1 MQLKNFFERINVR
14 RLIKHLFIMIMCFII
29 VFPLFWMISTS
40 FKIPAELF
48 TEDLRLIPNNPSTI
62 NYQTVFTEWPVFTW
76 VFNSIIIAI
85 GITLGR
91 LVISILAG
99 FSFAYFKFPGKTVLF
114 YLVVWSL
121 SIPFMTTMIPNYIT
135 ISKMGFLNSHLGV
148 ILPNLGYAFGIF
160 FLRQHIRSVPSALFD
175 AAYIDGADSWQILW
189 KIVVPVIKGSL
200 IALSVLIAI
209 EAWNIFFWPLL
220 VLTQKGYH
228 TLPIG
233 LTSFQDAEAGTF
245 WGELMAAS
253 TIASIPMFIL
263 YIIARPFLIEASI
276 TSGTK

>member
-1 MQLKNFFERINVR
+1 MQLKNFFERIYVR

>member
-1 MQLKNFFERINVR
+1 
-14 RLIKHLFIMIMCFII
+14 MIMCFII

-62 NYQTVFTEWPVFTW
+62 NYQTVFTEWTVFTW

-135 ISKMGFLNSHLGV
+135 ISKMGFLNSHIGV

-189 KIVVPVIKGSL
+189 KVVVPVIKGSL

-220 VLTQKGYH
+220 VLTQKAYH

-263 YIIARPFLIEASI
+263 YMIARPFLIEASI